1 MKVCT
6 EACLFGAWLADQ
18 LKHQNLQAALDIGT
32 GTGLLSLMLAQQTSL
47 PIIDAVELD
56 PAAAEQA
63 ASNVRES
70 AWKDRIQVHQ
80 GDVIHY
86 NAPQVYSLVFSN
98 PPFFEQSELSPD
110 SRVNQAKHEKLLDL
124 DTLIRIAAEK
134 TTAAGYFAILLPYP
148 RMDSLL
154 QKISHTG
161 FGLVNRLD
169 VCQTEKHN
177 PFRSFSLFQKE
188 AAGVPLRSS
197 INIRDKGVYSTEFI
211 RLLHPYYL
219 HL

>member
-18 LKHQNLQAALDIGT
+18 LKHHNLQSALDIGT

-47 PIIDAVELD
+47 PIIDAIELD

-63 ASNVRES
+63 ASNIRAS
-70 AWKDRIQVHQ
+70 AWKDRIKVFQ
-80 GDVIHY
+80 GDVMQFT
-86 NAPQVYSLVFSN
+86 APRAYSLVFSN

-110 SRVNQAKHEKLLDL
+110 PRVNQAKHEKLLDL
-124 DTLIRIAAEK
+124 ATLIRTATEK
-134 TTAAGYFAILLPYP
+134 TTPAGYFAMLLPYS

-169 VCQTEKHN
+169 VCQTEKHS

-197 INIRDKGVYSTEFI
+197 INIRDNGVYSTEFI
-211 RLLHPYYL
+211 RLLQPYYL
-219 HL
+219 YL